1 MTEPKRV
8 LHIVSAM
15 ERGGAETLI
24 MNIYRH
30 IDRKKVQFDFITH
43 SDKPGD
49 FDQEIK
55 EMGGN
60 IYHIPSLGSS
70 GPIRY
75 LKALINIISAN
86 KYTAIHAHTDFQS
99 GFPALAAKICKIK
112 HRICHSHSNNWL
124 QNGWKG
130 LLMLKGLQFLIKIS
144 ATKLCSCSEEA
155 ARFLFGSSS
164 KVHILKNGININEF
178 LTAGEGCK
186 EQILNEL
193 CIPSDS
199 KIIGHIGRFSES
211 KNHQFLLEVLKKMVE
226 KDSSYIALLVGDGP
240 LRKTIELEAVRLR
253 LQNHVRFL
261 GVRSDIPNL
270 MKAFDLFLFPSKFE
284 GFGIVLLEAQCS
296 GIPCVV
302 ADTVPKS
309 TDMDLGLVTFLPLVE
324 NVSRW
329 CNCIEHSLKIEK
341 PNESLISN
349 NISKY
354 GFNIRDTVHDWIN
367 LYGLRSVG

>member
-1 MTEPKRV
+1 
-8 LHIVSAM
+8 
-15 ERGGAETLI
+15 

-30 IDRKKVQFDFITH
+30 IDRKNVQFDFITH

-55 EMGGN
+55 EMGGT
-60 IYHIPSLGSS
+60 IYQIPSLGAS

-75 LKALINIISAN
+75 LKELINIMSAN
-86 KYTAIHAHTDFQS
+86 NYAAIHAHTDFQS

-124 QNGWKG
+124 QDGWKG
-130 LLMLKGLQFLIKIS
+130 LLMLKVLQFLIKIS

-155 ARFLFGSSS
+155 ATFLFGNSS

-178 LTAGEGCK
+178 LTADEGCK

-193 CIPSDS
+193 SVPSHS

-211 KNHQFLLEVLKKMVE
+211 KNHHFLLKVLKQMVE
-226 KDSSYIALLVGDGP
+226 KDPAYIALLVGEGP
-240 LRKTIELEAVRLR
+240 LRKTIELEAVRLG

-261 GVRSDIPNL
+261 GVRSDIPKL
-270 MKAFDLFLFPSKFE
+270 IKAFDLFLFPSKFE

-302 ADTVPKS
+302 ANTVPKS
-309 TDMDLGLVTFLPLVE
+309 TDIGLGLVTFLPLEE
-324 NVSRW
+324 NVARW
-329 CNCIEHSLKIEK
+329 CNCIEQSLKMEK
-341 PNESLISN
+341 PNQNLIFN

-354 GFNIRDTVHDWIN
+354 GFNIRDNVHDWIN

>member
-1 MTEPKRV
+1 MTEPIRV
-8 LHIVSAM
+8 LHIVSAL

-30 IDRKKVQFDFITH
+30 IDRKNVQFDFITH

-55 EMGGN
+55 EMGGT
-60 IYHIPSLGSS
+60 IYQIPSLGAS

-75 LKALINIISAN
+75 LKELINIMSAN
-86 KYTAIHAHTDFQS
+86 NYAAIHAHTDFQS

-124 QNGWKG
+124 QDGWKG
-130 LLMLKGLQFLIKIS
+130 LLMLKVLQFLIKIS

-155 ARFLFGSSS
+155 ATFLFGNSS

-178 LTAGEGCK
+178 LTADEGCK

-193 CIPSDS
+193 SVPSHS

-211 KNHQFLLEVLKKMVE
+211 KNHHFLLKVLKQMVE
-226 KDSSYIALLVGDGP
+226 KDPAYIALLVGEGP
-240 LRKTIELEAVRLR
+240 LRKTIELEAVRLG

-261 GVRSDIPNL
+261 GVRSDIPKL
-270 MKAFDLFLFPSKFE
+270 IKAFDLFLFPSKFE

-302 ADTVPKS
+302 ANTVPKS
-309 TDMDLGLVTFLPLVE
+309 TDIGLGLVTFLPLEE
-324 NVSRW
+324 NVARW
-329 CNCIEHSLKIEK
+329 CNCIEQSLKMEK
-341 PNESLISN
+341 PNQNLIFN

-354 GFNIRDTVHDWIN
+354 GFNIRDNVHDWIN